1 MIRELREDWNGC
13 TYSMVSSAVKRT
25 SWASSSR
32 HMRLICGFNT
42 LSICFRSWYGAVR
55 IGERRRRGDAY
66 LGIAPRQ
73 KFAYDAAAV
82 LCMNHFCK
90 HFLASGHI
98 VNIGRVRTHG
108 PPPLPVKD
116 LSPQPLSLVFIQC
129 LVHHRQ
135 VFPQG
140 AMHNGMLDGAFI
152 GIIESRL
159 NQSPTTGEKTTCLRT
174 LT

>member
-1 MIRELREDWNGC
+1 MIRELREDWTGC

-90 HFLASGHI
+90 DFLASGHI
-98 VNIGRVRTHG
+98 VSIGRVRTHG
-108 PPPLPVKD
+108 PPPYPSKTSRRS
-116 LSPQPLSLVFIQC
+116 LSLSSSSNVSFTTDRYSHKARCTMACLTAPLSGL
-129 LVHHRQ
+129 L
-135 VFPQG
+135 
-140 AMHNGMLDGAFI
+140 NLD
-152 GIIESRL
+152 
-159 NQSPTTGEKTTCLRT
+159 
-174 LT
+174 

>member
-55 IGERRRRGDAY
+55 ICERRRRGDAY

-90 HFLASGHI
+90 DFLASGHI
-98 VNIGRVRTHG
+98 VSIGRVRTHG
-108 PPPLPVKD
+108 PPLPTRQRPLAAASLSRLHPVSR
-116 LSPQPLSLVFIQC
+116 SPQT
-129 LVHHRQ
+129 
-135 VFPQG
+135 
-140 AMHNGMLDGAFI
+140 
-152 GIIESRL
+152 GI
-159 NQSPTTGEKTTCLRT
+159 PTRRDAQWHA
-174 LT
+174 